1 MIRINRENW
10 PIHILIA
17 LSCAG
22 WLFYESS
29 RTAALEILDGQW
41 LPAYWLLAPF
51 FHGAL
56 WHFLLNAM
64 ALEFSGR
71 SAAAHFGAAALF
83 GAVRRLR
90 FRGEFGEQ
98 SIRRR
103 PGDWSQRGGAG
114 NSGVHDLSLRAR
126 AGQVS
131 GNSRPAAAAAVSA
144 VESCGGAGVAGRGGG
159 SFQLGIFRALG
170 ALGRAGQRNGDG
182 LAVFSPPAG
191 HSAAVSGPP
200 RAAIRNQALAPKTC
214 WRTMR
219 I

>member
-64 ALEFSGR
+64 ALNFLGAPLLRILGPRRFLELF
-71 SAAAHFGAAALF
+71 AVCAFGGNLANNLF
-83 GAVRRLR
+83 GDAPAIGVSGAVLGILGCMTYPYGRAPVKFLVIHDLLRLR
-90 FRGEFGEQ
+90 PFPLWKVAAGLALLDAAGVLFNWGFFAHWGHLGGLA
-98 SIRRR
+98 SGMAMGWLYFRR
-103 PGDWSQRGGAG
+103 PPDIPPLFPGRRG
-114 NSGVHDLSLRAR
+114 
-126 AGQVS
+126 
-131 GNSRPAAAAAVSA
+131 
-144 VESCGGAGVAGRGGG
+144 
-159 SFQLGIFRALG
+159 
-170 ALGRAGQRNGDG
+170 
-182 LAVFSPPAG
+182 
-191 HSAAVSGPP
+191 P
-200 RAAIRNQALAPKTC
+200 R
-214 WRTMR
+214 
-219 I
+219 